1 MVALVC
7 QSRSTSLL
15 LRPCYSFL
23 QTAHFVKSRAHS
35 PRPTRKI
42 IATMALRRAIL
53 MKADPVVSLHAH
65 RLFSGRACS
74 CRKDPCSTG
83 ALCVPMCTSKD
94 RACLHEGGGPRVG
107 EVTCGKL
114 PHLSCKRD
122 HNKMR
127 DYMDRRVTPPKRVT
141 SPTCGP
147 PPPCKQALSI
157 LKAMDHYSFDGVGR
171 GGGGRGWK
179 IVCRG

>member
-65 RLFSGRACS
+65 RLFSGRAAHAKRLLFAKRTVRSFSVSRQSRSLFSASFQTCCLTALAYLNAQKYGLFCS
-74 CRKDPCSTG
+74 LLSKEITSISFPDLWRRDKNFRILQECDHRVKCHVTG
-83 ALCVPMCTSKD
+83 
-94 RACLHEGGGPRVG
+94 HG
-107 EVTCGKL
+107 
-114 PHLSCKRD
+114 
-122 HNKMR
+122 
-127 DYMDRRVTPPKRVT
+127 
-141 SPTCGP
+141 
-147 PPPCKQALSI
+147 I
-157 LKAMDHYSFDGVGR
+157 KA
-171 GGGGRGWK
+171 
-179 IVCRG
+179 

>member
-1 MVALVC
+1 MHIACSAVA
-7 QSRSTSLL
+7 
-15 LRPCYSFL
+15 
-23 QTAHFVKSRAHS
+23 
-35 PRPTRKI
+35 
-42 IATMALRRAIL
+42 
-53 MKADPVVSLHAH
+53 HAH
-65 RLFSGRACS
+65 AE
-74 CRKDPCSTG
+74 KTPVPQEHYVY
-83 ALCVPMCTSKD
+83 LCVRVKTV

-171 GGGGRGWK
+171 GGGAGMENCLQRLK
-179 IVCRG
+179 H